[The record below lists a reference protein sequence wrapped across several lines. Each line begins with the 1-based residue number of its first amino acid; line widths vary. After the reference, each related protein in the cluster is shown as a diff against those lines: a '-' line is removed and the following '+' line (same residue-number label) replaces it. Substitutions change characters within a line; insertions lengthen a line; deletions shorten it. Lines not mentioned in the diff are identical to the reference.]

1 MSAVHY
7 SALWSEHDDRKA
19 PGKSISRTVATKK
32 EESKGGPSLKSLVC
46 LKQVPDT
53 ETQIKVNADGTGIVT
68 EGIKYVINPYDEFS
82 VEEALRLKE
91 KFKEGEVVIL
101 SIGPDR
107 ATEAIRTAL
116 AMGADRGIHVN
127 DEALNQA
134 DPFVSAQTLA
144 AAAAQVEYDIIFCG
158 HRAIDDDFAASG
170 AMLAEFLKL
179 PQVTLVTKV
188 EVSDDKKTAILER
201 DVEGGKEIVEVPLP
215 CVVTSQKGL
224 NEPRYASLPGIM
236 KAKKK
241 PIDKK
246 TAADLGVSPAPK
258 LQSKNY
264 SMPPER
270 QAGKKFEGLEPA
282 EAAKLVVQA
291 LRNEAKV
298 I

>member
-1 MSAVHY
+1 V
-7 SALWSEHDDRKA
+7 
-19 PGKSISRTVATKK
+19 
-32 EESKGGPSLKSLVC
+32 KSLVC

-53 ETQIKVNADGTGIVT
+53 ETQIKVNPEGTGIVT
-68 EGIKYVINPYDEFS
+68 EGIKYIINPYDEFG

-101 SIGPDR
+101 GLGPDR
-107 ATEAIRTAL
+107 ITEAIRTAL
-116 AMGADRGIHVN
+116 AMGADRGVQVA
-127 DEALNQA
+127 DESLIQA
-134 DPFVSAQTLA
+134 DPCVIAQTLA
-144 AAAAQVEYDIIFCG
+144 AAAKAIDYDVIFCG
-158 HRAIDDDFAASG
+158 HRAIDDDFAAAG
-170 AMLAEFLKL
+170 AMLAEFLQI

-188 EVSDDKKTAILER
+188 EVAADKKSAVVER
-201 DVEGGKEIVEVPLP
+201 DIEGGKETVEVPLP
-215 CVVTSQKGL
+215 CVLTSQKGL

-246 TAADLGVSPAPK
+246 SLADVGINVEPK
-258 LQSKNY
+258 LESRSY

-270 QAGKKFEGLEPA
+270 KAGKKFEGMEPD
-282 EAAKLVVQA
+282 EAAKVVVQA

>member
-1 MSAVHY
+1 V
-7 SALWSEHDDRKA
+7 
-19 PGKSISRTVATKK
+19 
-32 EESKGGPSLKSLVC
+32 KSLVC

-53 ETQIKVNADGTGIVT
+53 ETQIKVKPDGTGIAT
-68 EGIKYVINPYDEFS
+68 DGIKYIINPYDEFS

-101 SIGPDR
+101 GIGPDR

-116 AMGADRGIHVN
+116 AMGADRGIHVS
-127 DEALNQA
+127 DESLAYA
-134 DPFVSAQTLA
+134 DPCVIAQTLA
-144 AAAAQVEYDIIFCG
+144 AAAKGVEYDVIFCG
-158 HRAIDDDFAASG
+158 HRAIDDDFAEAG
-170 AMLAEFLKL
+170 AMLAEFLQI

-188 EVSDDKKTAILER
+188 EVAGDKKSAVVER
-201 DVEGGKEIVEVPLP
+201 DIEGGKETVEVPLP
-215 CVVTSQKGL
+215 CVLTSQKGL

-246 TAADLGVSPAPK
+246 TAADLGVNVEPK
-258 LQSKNY
+258 LEARNY
-264 SMPPER
+264 SMPSER
-270 QAGKKFEGLEPA
+270 QAGKKFEGMEPE
-282 EAAKLVVQA
+282 EAAKVVVQA

>member
-1 MSAVHY
+1 M
-7 SALWSEHDDRKA
+7 
-19 PGKSISRTVATKK
+19 
-32 EESKGGPSLKSLVC
+32 KSLVC

-53 ETQIKVNADGTGIVT
+53 ETQIKVNPDANGIVT
-68 EGIKYVINPYDEFS
+68 DGVKYIINPYDEFS
-82 VEEALRLKE
+82 VEEALRVKE

-127 DEALNQA
+127 DDALNEA
-134 DPFVSAQTLA
+134 DPFNVAEALA
-144 AAAAQVEYDIIFCG
+144 AAARDVEYDIVWCG
-158 HRAIDDDFAASG
+158 HRAIDDDFCESG
-170 AMLAEFLKL
+170 AMLAEFLQL

-188 EVSDDKKTAILER
+188 EIADDKQSAIVER
-201 DVEGGKEIVEVPLP
+201 DVEGGKETVEVSLP
-215 CVVTSQKGL
+215 CVLTSQKGL

-241 PIDKK
+241 KIDKK
-246 TAADLGVSPAPK
+246 SAADLGVTPDAK
-258 LQSKNY
+258 LQSLDF
-264 SMPPER
+264 SMPPVRE
-270 QAGKKFEGLEPA
+270 AGKKYEDMEPA
-282 EAAKLVVQA
+282 DAAKTVVQA

>member
-1 MSAVHY
+1 V
-7 SALWSEHDDRKA
+7 
-19 PGKSISRTVATKK
+19 KSI
-32 EESKGGPSLKSLVC
+32 VC

-53 ETQIKVNADGTGIVT
+53 EAQIKVNTQGTGIVT
-68 EGIKYVINPYDEFS
+68 DGMKYIINPYDEYS

-101 SIGPDR
+101 SIGPER
-107 ATEAIRTAL
+107 VTEAIRTAL

-127 DEALNQA
+127 DEALGQA
-134 DPFVSAQTLA
+134 DPFVVAQVLA
-144 AAAAQVEYDIIFCG
+144 AAAAGVEYNIIFCG
-158 HRAIDDDFAASG
+158 HRAIDDDFGEAG
-170 AMLAEFLKL
+170 AMLAELLGL
-179 PQVTLVTKV
+179 PQVTLVTKID
-188 EVSDDKKTAILER
+188 VSADKSSATVER

-215 CVVTSQKGL
+215 CVITSQKGL

-246 TAADLGVSPAPK
+246 TAADLGIGAEAR
-258 LQSKNY
+258 LQALKYN
-264 SMPPER
+264 MPPER
-270 QAGKKFEGLEPA
+270 KAGSKYEGLEPA
-282 EAAKLVVQA
+282 EAAKVVVQA

>member
-1 MSAVHY
+1 
-7 SALWSEHDDRKA
+7 
-19 PGKSISRTVATKK
+19 
-32 EESKGGPSLKSLVC
+32 

-53 ETQIKVNADGTGIVT
+53 ETQIKVNPDKTGIVT
-68 EGIKYVINPYDEFS
+68 DGIKYIINPYDEFS

-91 KFKEGEVVIL
+91 KFKAGEVVIL

-116 AMGADRGIHVN
+116 AMGADRAIHVN
-127 DEALNQA
+127 DPALNQA
-134 DPFVSAQTLA
+134 DPYTAAQALA
-144 AAAAQVEYDIIFCG
+144 AAAKQVDYEIIFCG
-158 HRAIDDDFAASG
+158 QRAIDDDFG
-170 AMLAEFLKL
+170 EVGPILAELLGL
-179 PQVTLVTKV
+179 PQVTFVTKV
-188 EVSDDKKTAILER
+188 TVADDKNSAIIEK
-201 DVEGGKEIVEVPLP
+201 DVEGGKEVVEVPLP

-241 PIDKK
+241 PIDAK
-246 TAADLGVSPAPK
+246 TVSDLGLSVESK
-258 LQSKNY
+258 LESGAY

-270 QAGKKFEGLEPA
+270 VAGKKYEGLEPA
-282 EAAKLVVQA
+282 DAAKIVVQA

>member
-1 MSAVHY
+1 
-7 SALWSEHDDRKA
+7 
-19 PGKSISRTVATKK
+19 
-32 EESKGGPSLKSLVC
+32 LKSLVC

-53 ETQIKVNADGTGIVT
+53 ESQIKVNPDGTGIVT
-68 EGIKYVINPYDEFS
+68 DGIKYVINPYDEFS

-91 KFKEGEVVIL
+91 KFKAGEVLIL

-107 ATEAIRTAL
+107 VTEAIRTAL
-116 AMGADRGIHVN
+116 AMGADKGIHVN
-127 DEALNQA
+127 DDSLNNGDPYSIAQA
-134 DPFVSAQTLA
+134 LA
-144 AAAAQVEYDIIFCG
+144 AAAGQVEYDVIFCG
-158 HRAIDDDFAASG
+158 HRAIDDDFSEAG
-170 AMLAEFLKL
+170 AILAEMLKL

-188 EVSDDKKTAILER
+188 EVAADKKTAIVER
-201 DVEGGKEIVEVPLP
+201 DIEGGKEVVEVSLP
-215 CVVTSQKGL
+215 CIITSQKGL

-246 TAADLGVSPAPK
+246 TAADLGITAEPK
-258 LQSKNY
+258 LQSKNF

-270 QAGKKFEGLEPA
+270 KAGTKFEGLEPA
-282 EAAKLVVQA
+282 DAAKAVVTA

>member
-1 MSAVHY
+1 VGQPEVNPVDSGA
-7 SALWSEHDDRKA
+7 SQANTAPRPRLW
-19 PGKSISRTVATKK
+19 GYVA
-32 EESKGGPSLKSLVC
+32 KGGLSVKSLVC

-68 EGIKYVINPYDEFS
+68 DGIKYVINPYDEFS

-91 KFKEGEVVIL
+91 KFKAGEVVIL

-116 AMGADRGIHVN
+116 AMGADRGIHIN
-127 DEALNQA
+127 DDAINSS
-134 DPFVSAQTLA
+134 DPFVIAQALA
-144 AAAAQVEYDIIFCG
+144 AAAKGVEFDVIFCG
-158 HRAIDDDFAASG
+158 HRAIDDDFGEAG
-170 AMLAEFLKL
+170 AMLAELLQL

-188 EVSDDKKTAILER
+188 DVGADKKTAVVER
-201 DVEGGKEIVEVPLP
+201 DIEGGKEVVEVPLP
-215 CVVTSQKGL
+215 CVLTSQKGL

-246 TAADLGVSPAPK
+246 TSGDLGMVPEAK

-264 SMPPER
+264 TMPPVR
-270 QAGKKFEGLEPA
+270 QAGKVFADMEPA
-282 EAAKLVVQA
+282 EAAKVVVQA

>member
-1 MSAVHY
+1 M
-7 SALWSEHDDRKA
+7 R
-19 PGKSISRTVATKK
+19 
-32 EESKGGPSLKSLVC
+32 SLVC

-53 ETQIKVNADGTGIVT
+53 ETQIKVNPAGTGIVT
-68 EGIKYVINPYDEFS
+68 DGIKYVINPYDEFS
-82 VEEALRLKE
+82 VEEGLRLKE
-91 KFKEGEVVIL
+91 KFKAGEVLIL

-116 AMGADRGIHVN
+116 AMGADKGIHVN
-127 DEALNQA
+127 DDSLNQA
-134 DPFVSAQTLA
+134 DPYVIAQALA
-144 AAAAQVEYDIIFCG
+144 AAAAQVQYDIIFCG
-158 HRAIDDDFAASG
+158 HRAIDDDFGEAG
-170 AMLAEFLKL
+170 AMLAEILKL

-188 EVSDDKKTAILER
+188 EIAEDKKSATVER
-201 DVEGGKEIVEVPLP
+201 DVEGGKEVVQVPLP
-215 CVVTSQKGL
+215 CVLTSQKGL

-246 TAADLGVSPAPK
+246 TAADLGITAEAK
-258 LQSKNY
+258 LQSRAY

-270 QAGKKFEGLEPA
+270 TAGKKYEGMEPA
-282 EAAKLVVQA
+282 DAAKAVVQA